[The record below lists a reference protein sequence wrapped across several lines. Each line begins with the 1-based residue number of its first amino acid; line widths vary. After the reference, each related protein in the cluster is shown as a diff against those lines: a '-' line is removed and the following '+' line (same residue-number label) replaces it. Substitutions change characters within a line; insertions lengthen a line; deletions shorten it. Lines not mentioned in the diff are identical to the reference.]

1 MSKTVQVREIP
12 DETYRKLAQ
21 RAAEATVTVPDY
33 LRRLAER
40 DVARPTVAEW
50 VERTRLRGG
59 PVRQSDVIEAL
70 DELRGPWPGDA
81 RP

>member
-1 MSKTVQVREIP
+1 MSKTVQIREIP

-21 RAAEATVTVPDY
+21 RAAEAKVTGPDY

-40 DVARPTVAEW
+40 DVAHPTGAEW